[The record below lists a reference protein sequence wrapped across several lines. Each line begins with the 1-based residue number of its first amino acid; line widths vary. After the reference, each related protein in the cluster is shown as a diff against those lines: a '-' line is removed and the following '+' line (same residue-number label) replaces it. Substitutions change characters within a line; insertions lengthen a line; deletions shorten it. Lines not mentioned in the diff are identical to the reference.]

1 MKQKKNQYTTSALIK
16 NDEPNMSGPVGPAV
30 GKTCGPDSKKV
41 GLGPAG
47 LL

>member
-1 MKQKKNQYTTSALIK
+1 MKNIEA
-16 NDEPNMSGPVGPAV
+16 NMSGPVGPAV

-47 LL
+47 PLLNQGCIIVASKR